1 MPAMTISEE
10 RRLVTVLFVD
20 MVGFTS
26 RSESADPEEV
36 RDIQRAYF
44 DAVSVEIERFGGVVE
59 KYIGDAVMAIFG
71 APRAHDD
78 DPERALHAALAVRA
92 AVAAMGRGLEVR
104 VGVNTG
110 EVVGGPA
117 PGSQSGEYTVTGDAV
132 NVAARLQQ
140 AADAGETLVGAMS
153 RRLAAD
159 QFEFAPVPPLDLKGK
174 SEPVEAWA
182 LLRAL
187 PDRSRLRGGEAPL
200 VGRRREL
207 ALLDAALDD
216 AADGHEL
223 IITLSGE
230 AGIGKSRLA
239 LETRTRAQERG
250 FEATWA
256 TAVSYRSAFPYY
268 LLTQLATQLAGRRG
282 PQELR
287 DALAAKAGA
296 TVDAN
301 AVDRWVAALGELR
314 DADAPEVAALA
325 GVTPEARQRLV
336 VQALAALLAHRSAD
350 RPQLIVLDD
359 LQWAD
364 ASSLAVLD
372 ELLALASAQPIL
384 VLMLQRPGWS
394 NPWSSRSNYQQLN
407 LDRLR
412 DREAQEL
419 IRSLSGGAQIDQ
431 ATAAQLLDRSGGN
444 PFFLEELVRAGA
456 HDDGGRVPETVH
468 ELLLARIDAL
478 PADARSV
485 LQMASVIGMEFGE
498 RALQAIDRQRGNVG
512 EALRT
517 LQRDDLIVVRGG
529 DLDDRLFGMRHPLVH
544 EVAYRSLLL
553 SRRRELHR
561 LMGGWLEEH
570 VGDDAL
576 AEIAEHYRNSDD
588 LDKARHYLPLAAERA
603 ARLNAQR
610 EALDRYIHAAARF
623 ADDPARRALMLERA
637 ATQSYILGDA
647 EHPASE
653 LVTEAI
659 SLYEA
664 AGDRLHALDAH
675 RWRGRY
681 YWFEGRGREAEA
693 EVMTAIEG
701 LEQLPPSPE
710 LALAYSYRSQLR
722 MLMPDYVTGERL
734 ARRSI
739 EVAEQVGSTE
749 ALVHALNNLGVCR
762 QGLGDPGGIE
772 DLRRSLD
779 LALEHNLTD
788 DAMRAY
794 TNMSTQ
800 GTAIS
805 LFTPEESQALYD
817 EMLAYDARVAPGA
830 VYETWH
836 RAGQAEFWI
845 ATGRWDEAER
855 SLREIATIHVT
866 NRYVQLD
873 IAAFDAL
880 LGAYRGRYEEGAGRV
895 RPWIETAVQIDDLQA
910 YGPAFMA
917 LAHVERG
924 LASDEAAAA
933 AVARGVDLMGEAPDS
948 NVSSWYLFEA
958 VDVAGWLRRA
968 SGDRADQALGGQLL
982 PAVDRLIG
990 SLARRRG
997 LGGTQPELIVS
1008 GALFGAAQALRSLIS
1023 SEPDEPEAVRKRLL
1037 AWADDLDSTH
1047 RIFDA
1052 ARIRLGVAETFGDD
1066 AARADA
1072 LATFERLRAA
1082 PYVER
1087 GRSSGRLT

>member
-1 MPAMTISEE
+1 MPPMTITEE

-44 DAVSVEIERFGGVVE
+44 VAVSGEIHRFGGTVE

-78 DPERALHAALAVRA
+78 DPERALHAALAIRD
-92 AVAAMGRGLEVR
+92 AVQRLEPRIELR

-117 PGSQSGEYTVTGDAV
+117 PGSQSDDYTVTGDAV
-132 NVAARLQQ
+132 NVTARLQQ
-140 AADAGETLVGAMS
+140 AAEPGNILVGPMT
-153 RRLAAD
+153 RRLAAG
-159 QFEFAPVPPLDLKGK
+159 QFEFAAVQPLDLKGK
-174 SEPVEAWA
+174 AEPVEAW
-182 LLRAL
+182 LLVAAL
-187 PDRSRLRGGEAPL
+187 PERTRVRGGSAPL

-216 AADGHEL
+216 AADESAL
-223 IITLSGE
+223 LVSLSGE

-239 LETRTRAQERG
+239 LETRARAQERG
-250 FEATWA
+250 FAALWA
-256 TAVSYRSAFPYY
+256 SAVSYRSTFPYY
-268 LLTQLATQLAGRRG
+268 LVTQLATQLIGSRNAQQLREAIGAAADASDATTVERRTAALA
-282 PQELR
+282 ELR
-287 DALAAKAGA
+287 DVDGDAAQ
-296 TVDAN
+296 
-301 AVDRWVAALGELR
+301 L
-314 DADAPEVAALA
+314 LA
-325 GVTPEARQRLV
+325 GITPEARQRLV
-336 VQALAALLAHRSAD
+336 VQALTALLAHHAAD
-350 RPQLIVLDD
+350 HPQLIVLDD

-412 DREAQEL
+412 DSEAQEL
-419 IRSLSGGAQIDQ
+419 MRSLSGNTELDQ
-431 ATAAQLLDRSGGN
+431 AEAARLLDRSGGN
-444 PFFLEELVRAGA
+444 PFFLEELVRASA
-456 HDDGGRVPETVH
+456 HGDGRRVPETVH

-478 PADARSV
+478 PADARSI

-498 RALQAIDRQRGNVG
+498 RTLRALDQQASDREGSDVDA
-512 EALRT
+512 ALRT

-529 DLDDRLFGMRHPLVH
+529 DVDDRSFAMRHPLVH
-544 EVAYRSLLL
+544 EVAYRSLLI

-561 LMGGWLEEH
+561 LIGGWLEEH
-570 VGDDAL
+570 QGDEAL
-576 AEIAEHYRNSDD
+576 AEIAEHYRNSDA
-588 LDKARHYLPLAAERA
+588 LDKARQFLPLAADRA
-603 ARLNAQR
+603 AQLNAQR
-610 EALDRYIHAAARF
+610 EALDRYIHAAALF
-623 ADDPARRALMLERA
+623 TDDPARRALMLERA

-659 SLYEA
+659 ALYEH

-681 YWFEGRGREAEA
+681 YWFEGRGRDAEA
-693 EVMTAIEG
+693 EVITAIEG
-701 LEQLPPSPE
+701 LEQLPPSAE

-722 MLMPDYVTGERL
+722 MLMPDFVTGERL
-734 ARRSI
+734 ARRAI

-749 ALVHALNNLGVCR
+749 AQVHALNNLGVCR
-762 QGLGDPGGIE
+762 QGLGDPEGLE
-772 DLRRSLD
+772 DLRRSLK

-800 GTAIS
+800 GSAIS
-805 LFTPEESQALYD
+805 LFTPQESEALYD
-817 EMLAYDARVAPGA
+817 EMLAYDTRVAPGA

-845 ATGRWDEAER
+845 ATGRWDDAER
-855 SLREIATIHVT
+855 SLREIAPIHVT

-873 IAAFDAL
+873 ISAFDAL
-880 LGAYRGRYEEGAGRV
+880 LGAYRGRYDEAAARV

-910 YGPAFMA
+910 YGPAFIA
-917 LAHVERG
+917 LGQVERG
-924 LASDEAAAA
+924 LGSHDAAAA
-933 AVARGVDLMGEAPDS
+933 AIERGIDLMGEAPDS
-948 NVSSWYLFEA
+948 KLSSWYLFEA
-958 VDVAGWLRRA
+958 VDIAGWLRR
-968 SGDRADQALGGQLL
+968 SNADQALVDHLL
-982 PAVDRLIG
+982 PAIDRLIT
-990 SLARRRG
+990 SLDRRRR
-997 LGGTQPELIVS
+997 LGGTPPELLVRHALS
-1008 GALFGAAQALRSLIS
+1008 GSAVLMRSLMS
-1023 SEPDEPEAVRKRLL
+1023 SEPHDPAAAQQQLL
-1037 AWADDLDSTH
+1037 AWADDLDSTW

-1052 ARIRLGVAETFGDD
+1052 ARIRLRVAEAFGDD
-1066 AARADA
+1066 AARAQA
-1072 LATFERLRAA
+1072 REAFERLRAM
-1082 PYVER
+1082 PYLER
-1087 GRSSGRLT
+1087 ARLS

>member
-1 MPAMTISEE
+1 MTISEE

-26 RSESADPEEV
+26 RSESADPEDV
-36 RDIQRAYF
+36 REIQRAYF
-44 DAVSVEIERFGGVVE
+44 DAASAEIERFGGTVE

-78 DPERALHAALAVRA
+78 DPERALHAALAIRE
-92 AVAAMGRGLEVR
+92 AVARLDQGLEVR
-104 VGVNTG
+104 IGLNSG

-117 PGSQSGEYTVTGDAV
+117 PGAAQPGEYTVTGDAV

-140 AADAGETLVGAMS
+140 AADANEILVGPMT

-159 QFEFAPVPPLDLKGK
+159 QFEFAPVPPLQLKGK
-174 SEPVEAWA
+174 AEPVEAWRLVA
-182 LLRAL
+182 AL
-187 PDRSRLRGGEAPL
+187 PERSRVRGGEAPL

-216 AADGHEL
+216 AGDGSAL
-223 IITLSGE
+223 LVTLSGE

-239 LETRTRAQERG
+239 LETRARAQQRG
-250 FEATWA
+250 FEAIWA
-256 TAVSYRSAFPYY
+256 TAVSYRSAAPYY
-268 LLTQLATQLAGRRG
+268 LVTQLVAQLTGRRG
-282 PQELR
+282 SQELR
-287 DALAAKAGA
+287 EALAAQAGSNVEA
-296 TVDAN
+296 TTL
-301 AVDRWVAALGELR
+301 DRWVAALAELR
-314 DADAPEVAALA
+314 DVDAPAAATLA

-336 VQALAALLAHRSAD
+336 VQALAALLGERAKD

-372 ELLALASAQPIL
+372 ELLALASAQPLL

-412 DREAQEL
+412 ESEAQEL
-419 IRSLSGGAQIDQ
+419 IRSLSGGGEIDQ
-431 ATAAQLLDRSGGN
+431 ATAVQLLARSGGN
-444 PFFLEELVRAGA
+444 PFFLEELVRASG
-456 HDDGGRVPETVH
+456 HEDGHRLPETIH
-468 ELLLARIDAL
+468 ELLLARIDGL
-478 PADARSV
+478 PAESRSA
-485 LQMASVIGMEFGE
+485 LQVASVIGMEFGE
-498 RALQAIDRQRGNVG
+498 RTLAAIERGGNVE

-529 DLDDRLFGMRHPLVH
+529 DVNDRLFAMRHPLVH

-561 LMGGWLEEH
+561 LIGGWLEEH
-570 VGDDAL
+570 VGDEAL
-576 AEIAEHYRNSDD
+576 AEIAEHYRSSDA

-603 ARLNAQR
+603 AQLNAQR
-610 EALDRYIHAAARF
+610 EALDRYIHTAALF
-623 ADDPARRALMLERA
+623 SGDPARRAFMLERA
-637 ATQSYILGDA
+637 ATQSYILGDV

-659 SLYEA
+659 ALYEA

-693 EVMTAIEG
+693 EVMVAIEG
-701 LEQLPPSPE
+701 LEQLPLSPE

-722 MLMPDYVTGERL
+722 MLMPDFATGERL
-734 ARRSI
+734 ARRAI

-762 QGLGDPGGIE
+762 QGLGDPGGLQ
-772 DLRRSLD
+772 DVRRSLE

-805 LFTPEESQALYD
+805 VLDPDESQALYD
-817 EMLAYDARVAPGA
+817 EMLAFDARVAPGA

-845 ATGRWDEAER
+845 ATGRWDDAER
-855 SLREIATIHVT
+855 SLREIAPIHIT

-880 LGAYRGRYEEGAGRV
+880 LGAYRGRYDQAAARV
-895 RPWIETAVQIDDLQA
+895 RPWVETAVQIDDLQA
-910 YGPAFMA
+910 YGPTFVA
-917 LAHVERG
+917 LGHVERG
-924 LASDEAAAA
+924 LGSHDAAAA
-933 AVARGVDLMGEAPDS
+933 AIGRGVELMGEAPDS
-948 NVSSWYLFEA
+948 KVTCWYLFEA
-958 VDVAGWLRRA
+958 VDIATWLRRA
-968 SGDRADQALGGQLL
+968 NAERPLVDRLL
-982 PAVDRLIG
+982 PAIDRLIA

-997 LGGTQPELIVS
+997 QGGTPSELLVARALS
-1008 GALFGAAQALRSLIS
+1008 GSAEVMRSLLSGGPDDPGAAQT
-1023 SEPDEPEAVRKRLL
+1023 RLL
-1037 AWADDLDSTH
+1037 AWADDLDAMR

-1052 ARIRLGVAETFGDD
+1052 ARVRLGVAEAFSDD
-1066 AARADA
+1066 AAGAAA
-1072 LATFERLRAA
+1072 LRTFDRLRAA
-1082 PYVER
+1082 PYLERARNR
-1087 GRSSGRLT
+1087 GRIT

>member
-1 MPAMTISEE
+1 MSISTSISDE

-20 MVGFTS
+20 MVGFTH
-26 RSESADPEEV
+26 RAEEADPEQV
-36 RDIQRAYF
+36 REIQRSYF
-44 DAVSVEIERFGGVVE
+44 ETVAAEVERYGGRVE

-71 APRAHDD
+71 VPRAHDD
-78 DPERALHAALAVRA
+78 DPERALHAALALRA
-92 AVAAMGRGLEVR
+92 AVAAMTHAIEIR

-117 PGSQSGEYTVTGDAV
+117 PGTRTDEYTVTGDAV

-140 AADAGETLVGAMS
+140 AADAGDILVGATT
-153 RRLAAD
+153 RRLARD
-159 QFEFAPVPPLDLKGK
+159 RFEFVAVPPLDLKGK
-174 SEPVEAWA
+174 AEPVEAWRVVA
-182 LLRAL
+182 AL
-187 PDRSRLRGGEAPL
+187 PERTRVRGGEAPL

-216 AADGHEL
+216 AADGHQL

-239 LETRTRAQERG
+239 LETRARAQERG
-250 FEATWA
+250 FAAVWA

-268 LLTQLATQLAGRRG
+268 LVTQLVEQLAGRHS
-282 PQELR
+282 PAELR
-287 DALAAKAGA
+287 TVLVGIAQRDAEPT
-296 TVDAN
+296 TVG
-301 AVDRWVAALGELR
+301 RWVAALDELR
-314 DADAPEVAALA
+314 DPDSPEAATLA
-325 GVTPEARQRLV
+325 GVTPEARQHLV
-336 VQALAALLAHRSAD
+336 VQALAALLAHRAAE

-372 ELLALASAQPIL
+372 ELLALTSGEPVL

-394 NPWSSRSNYQQLN
+394 NPWSNRGNYQQLN

-412 DREAQEL
+412 DREAREL
-419 IRSLSGGAQIDQ
+419 IRSLNAGAEMDQ
-431 ATAAQLLDRSGGN
+431 ELAAELLERSGGN
-444 PFFLEELVRAGA
+444 PFFLEELVRASA
-456 HDDGGRVPETVH
+456 HGDGGRVPETVH

-478 PADARSV
+478 PADARKL
-485 LQMASVIGMEFGE
+485 LQTASVIGMEFGE
-498 RALQAIDRQRGNVG
+498 RALAAVSQPNGDIDGG
-512 EALRT
+512 LRT
-517 LQRDDLIVVRGG
+517 LQRDDLVIVRGG
-529 DLDDRLFGMRHPLVH
+529 DIHDRLFAMRHPLVH

-561 LMGGWLEEH
+561 LIAGWLEEH
-570 VGDDAL
+570 EGDEAL

-588 LDKARHYLPLAAERA
+588 LDKARHYLPLAADRA
-603 ARLNAQR
+603 ARVNAQR
-610 EALDRYIHAAARF
+610 EALDRYIHAAALF
-623 ADDPARRALMLERA
+623 ADDPARRGLMLERA
-637 ATQSYILGDA
+637 ATQSYILGDP
-647 EHPASE
+647 EHPASD

-659 SLYEA
+659 ELYEA

-693 EVMTAIEG
+693 EVITAIEG

-722 MLMPDYVTGERL
+722 MLMPDFVTGERL
-734 ARRSI
+734 ARRAI

-762 QGLGDPGGIE
+762 QGLGDPGGLQ
-772 DLRRSLD
+772 DLRRSLE
-779 LALEHNLTD
+779 LALAHNLTD

-805 LFTPEESQALYD
+805 LFTPDESQALYD

-836 RAGQAEFWI
+836 RAGQSEFWI
-845 ATGRWDEAER
+845 ATGRWDDAER
-855 SLREIATIHVT
+855 SLREIAPIHIT

-880 LGAYRGRYEEGAGRV
+880 LAAYRGRYDEAATRV

-910 YGPAFMA
+910 YGPAFIA
-917 LAHVERG
+917 LGHVERG
-924 LASDEAAAA
+924 LGSHEAAAA
-933 AVARGVDLMGEAPDS
+933 AIERGIGLMGEAPDS
-948 NVSSWYLFEA
+948 KLSSWYLFEA
-958 VDVAGWLRRA
+958 VDIAAWLRDA
-968 SGDRADQALGGQLL
+968 NADGPLVDHIL
-982 PAVDRLIG
+982 PAIDRLIT
-990 SLARRRG
+990 SLAQRRG
-997 LGGTQPELIVS
+997 LGGTPPELLVAR
-1008 GALFGAAQALRSLIS
+1008 ALYGSAEVLRRLL
-1023 SEPDEPEAVRKRLL
+1023 SEAPHDRAGVQGQLL
-1037 AWADDLDSTH
+1037 AWADDLDSV
-1047 RIFDA
+1047 RRVFDA
-1052 ARIRLGVAETFGDD
+1052 
-1066 AARADA
+1066 
-1072 LATFERLRAA
+1072 
-1082 PYVER
+1082 
-1087 GRSSGRLT
+1087 